1 MEHDDDR
8 GGGEDVRICL
18 DLARLHPHVLEGP
31 VDGDHLTDHQ
41 VELVDLELLL
51 LDLHQVRG
59 SLHPLAH
66 LPRGTFSNRN
76 WFPRM
81 VFMELK

>member
-18 DLARLHPHVLEGP
+18 DPARLHPHVLEGP

-41 VELVDLELLL
+41 VELVDLKPLL
-51 LDLHQVRG
+51 LDLHHLRG
-59 SLHPLAH
+59 CLYSLAH
-66 LPRGTFSNRN
+66 LSQGSFGNRN
-76 WFPRM
+76 WFTRI
-81 VFMELK
+81 VLMELK